1 MTYSL
6 MDGRSGGEQFLVYLG
21 MMAWVAMTVTCGS
34 AALFLALLGSGFCVL
49 FGIVAIA
56 SAAGLLAQAVQ
67 N

>member
-21 MMAWVAMTVTCGS
+21 MMAWVAVTVICGS
-34 AALFLALLGSGFCVL
+34 AALFLALLGSGYCF
-49 FGIVAIA
+49 FAGMVAIA
-56 SAAGLLAQAVQ
+56 SAIGLLARAVQ